1 MYRINVTIHVLAAI
15 LWLGGMF
22 FFAAVGAP
30 VLRKVEPAQ
39 LRAELF
45 QRLGEKARSLGWGS
59 IIVLLVTG
67 VLNLHFRGLLGA
79 DAMGSGAFWSTAY
92 GHALMWKLGAV
103 AAMLIVQAVHD
114 FRFGPAASR
123 AAPGTAEALRLRR
136 RAALLARASGILGI
150 IVVIAAVYLARPG

>member
-30 VLRKVEPAQ
+30 VLRRVEPAQ
-39 LRAELF
+39 LRADLF
-45 QRLGEKARSLGWGS
+45 RQLGEKARALGWAS
-59 IIVLLVTG
+59 ISVLLVTG
-67 VLNLHFRGLLGA
+67 ILNLYFRGLLSA
-79 DAMGSGAFWSTAY
+79 DAMGSHEFWRTAY
-92 GHALMWKLGAV
+92 GHTLMWKLTAV
-103 AAMLIVQAVHD
+103 AAMIAVQAVHD
-114 FRFGPAASR
+114 FIFGPAASR
-123 AAPGTAEALRLRR
+123 APAGTPEALALRR